1 MAARSIRL
9 IAAALLGI
17 LAVTVPI
24 SGERPQPAA
33 ASALAGSVTPLDQ
46 RIRFTAAPGA
56 SILVQG
62 TYPKVSNDCVDPVQ
76 PLLHA
81 RFPGTIEV
89 GVDTDGKLFVIGELP
104 FEDYLKGIAEVP
116 RLWPTAALKAQVVAA
131 RSYALANMAY
141 PDSTGDRLGYD
152 LCATTSCQVFV
163 GMGISGGP
171 YGDRWIDA
179 VDDTAGKVLLYR
191 KKPADTLYFSTSN
204 GSTLGNQEVFGTDPL
219 PYLQPVE
226 EKDDAASPV
235 RDWTS
240 TISLDDVGTF
250 LVAAGDRTATKAAN
264 VTRTGDNVLITGGGE
279 KTTLSVADFRTH
291 INYWSHCLDPNSYPG
306 TNGSNGTGLPQ
317 TIPSIWFSMA
327 RSDNAIDIT
336 GEGWG
341 HGVGMVQ
348 WGAYGKAKRGVGY
361 KDILADYYGGLKP
374 KSYDEPATIRIGIAV
389 GLTTVRV
396 EGSGLV
402 TASGTDLT
410 TGPWRLD
417 GGNKVHVK
425 TGSPIPQPIPKATL
439 DAAPSTAH
447 VGKRLNLAVTVPE
460 LSVVSAV
467 FEGPE
472 GDVPV
477 ADPVTLQA
485 GKQGLSGTVPDLPP
499 DDYRLVVVVTD
510 GVDVSRTNGPK
521 IPVVGGTVPSPSPSV
536 TTASPSPSASSTSV
550 PTVQAAPPPSSGV
563 GWVLPVAVIAGGA
576 VLALVVGLL
585 AAVRRRRHR
594 EETGSW
600 GAA

>member
-1 MAARSIRL
+1 MAARPIRL
-9 IAAALLGI
+9 LAAALLGT
-17 LAVTVPI
+17 LALTVPV
-24 SGERPQPAA
+24 SGERPQPPAA
-33 ASALAGSVTPLDQ
+33 QVASVTPLDQ
-46 RIRFTAAPGA
+46 RIRFTAAPGS

-116 RLWPTAALKAQVVAA
+116 RLWPAAALKAQVVAA

-152 LCATTSCQVFV
+152 LCATTSCQVYL

-171 YGDRWIDA
+171 YGDRWVDA
-179 VDDTAGKVLLYR
+179 VDDTAGRVLLYK

-204 GSTLGNQEVFGTDPL
+204 GSTVGNQDVFGTDPL
-219 PYLQPVE
+219 PYLQPIE

-235 RDWTS
+235 RDWKS
-240 TISLDDVGTF
+240 TVSFDDVGTF
-250 LVAAGDRTATKAAN
+250 LQAAGDRSTTTVKS
-264 VTRTGDNVLITGGGE
+264 VTRDGDDVVVTGGSE
-279 KTTLSVADFRTH
+279 KTTLPVATFRSD
-291 INYWSHCLDPNSYPG
+291 INYWSHCLDPNAYPG
-306 TNGSNGTGLPQ
+306 TNESNGIGLPQ
-317 TIPSIWFSMA
+317 TIPSVWFSMA
-327 RSDNAIDIT
+327 KSGSTVEIT

-374 KSYDEPATIRIGIAV
+374 KPYDEPETIRIGIAV
-389 GLTTVRV
+389 GQTTVRV

-402 TASGTDLT
+402 TVSGTNVT

-417 GGNKVHVK
+417 GGKKVHVK
-425 TGSPIPQPIPKATL
+425 TGSPIPQSIPKATL
-439 DAAPSTAH
+439 GAAPSTAH
-447 VGKRLNLAVTVPE
+447 VGKPFNLAVTVPE

-467 FEGPE
+467 FVGPE

-477 ADPVTLQA
+477 ADPVTLLS
-485 GKQGLSGTVPDLPP
+485 GKQALSGTVPDLPP
-499 DDYRLVVVVTD
+499 GDYRLVIVVTD
-510 GVDVSRTNGPK
+510 GVDIARTNGPK
-521 IPVVGGTVPSPSPSV
+521 IPVVGGTIPSPSP
-536 TTASPSPSASSTSV
+536 TTASPSPSALPSPAAT
-550 PTVQAAPPPSSGV
+550 PTVIAAPPGSDGV
-563 GWVLPVAVIAGGA
+563 GWVLPVLVLAGGS
-576 VLALVVGLL
+576 VLAVVIGLV
-585 AAVRRRRHR
+585 AVARRRRQHR

-600 GAA
+600 GSV